1 MVIPRDVFV
10 NFLSPCLPCAF
21 KITTFPFLCHD
32 FISKVTAHERIQR
45 LNPFMD
51 SAFHILVFS
60 FETIALGDKE
70 DNSAVSGCRGGG
82 ERLGLRL
89 RLPTAKSS
97 RSDSRLQQNKE
108 AALESTVAIN
118 FSQHTTC
125 LLNGPAP

>member
-10 NFLSPCLPCAF
+10 NFLFLV
-21 KITTFPFLCHD
+21 FPVLLKYQLFYFSHD
-32 FISKVTAHERIQR
+32 FISKVTAHERIQH
-45 LNPFMD
+45 LNPFLD

-82 ERLGLRL
+82 GRLGLRL